1 MFNSGNNWKKKS
13 FTHNEVVD
21 SIDLFSYDD
30 QGLNKSESLICICQT
45 NEERE
50 EFTGEDLEDEEATN
64 FDIRHL
70 KRKLLNNEAEPLDT
84 TTWYINII
92 LHVTFGI
99 NYDCLEAIFT
109 IFY

>member
-1 MFNSGNNWKKKS
+1 MVN
-13 FTHNEVVD
+13 

-70 KRKLLNNEAEPLDT
+70 GRKLLNNEAEPLDT

>member
-1 MFNSGNNWKKKS
+1 M
-13 FTHNEVVD
+13 VD

-30 QGLNKSESLICICQT
+30 QGLNKSELLICICQT
-45 NEERE
+45 DEERE
-50 EFTGEDLEDEEATN
+50 EFTSEDLEDEEATN
-64 FDIRHL
+64 FYRRHL
-70 KRKLLNNEAEPLDT
+70 GRKLLNTEAEPLDT

-92 LHVTFGI
+92 LHVIFGI